1 MSAYSDLIPVNVLTG
16 ALGSGKTTLLKALLR
31 APRLAGTMVLVNEL
45 GEIGIDHHLV
55 EHASES
61 TLLLEN
67 GCLCCAMRDDLKA
80 ALKDLHSR
88 RARGEIPRYERIVV
102 ETTGIAD
109 PVPIAYT
116 LLAEPVLQHH
126 YRLGNVVTV
135 VDAVNA
141 PAQLD
146 RFEEAVRQVA
156 LADRLVA
163 SKLDL
168 AGPASLEALRPRLAA
183 LNPTAPILAAD
194 SPDLDPVD
202 LLVTDVY
209 HRRSKGREV
218 ERWMRSAR
226 GAMAADD
233 GPAGGVHGPHPASDA
248 FHAAGTHGP
257 HSADGHGLHLAN
269 GHGLAGEASA
279 FRRDTPFPEGGLDPH
294 PANGHDPHP
303 ANGHDPH
310 PAGGHDPNPANG
322 HDLAGGMPVSRR
334 DTPFPGGGHG
344 PHPTG
349 IAACCFTF
357 DAALDWTAFGVWM
370 SMLLHRHGDRVL
382 RMKGL
387 LNVAGVPGPVLV
399 NGVQHLVHP
408 PAHLDRWPDE
418 DRRSRVVVISNG
430 LGREEIEHSL
440 HAFNAIANP
449 APTRADTARGST

>member
-1 MSAYSDLIPVNVLTG
+1 MRVRSLPSPPGREVPPVSAYSDLIPVNVLTG

-45 GEIGIDHHLV
+45 GEVGIDHHLV

-67 GCLCCAMRDDLKA
+67 GCLCCAMRDDLKT

-88 RARGEIPRYERIVV
+88 SARGEIPRYERIVV

-126 YRLGNVVTV
+126 YRLGNIVTV

-146 RFEEAVRQVA
+146 RFTESVRQVA
-156 LADRLVA
+156 LADRLVL
-163 SKLDL
+163 SKLDI
-168 AGPASLEALRPRLAA
+168 AEPGASDALRPRLAA
-183 LNPTAPILAAD
+183 LNPHAPIVATGG
-194 SPDLDPVD
+194 SPLDPVD
-202 LLVTDVY
+202 LLIADI
-209 HRRSKGREV
+209 HDRQSKARAV
-218 ERWMRSAR
+218 ERWM
-226 GAMAADD
+226 GAVGDGAAAND
-233 GPAGGVHGPHPASDA
+233 GDGGRD
-248 FHAAGTHGP
+248 
-257 HSADGHGLHLAN
+257 HS
-269 GHGLAGEASA
+269 
-279 FRRDTPFPEGGLDPH
+279 
-294 PANGHDPHP
+294 
-303 ANGHDPH
+303 
-310 PAGGHDPNPANG
+310 
-322 HDLAGGMPVSRR
+322 
-334 DTPFPGGGHG
+334 
-344 PHPTG
+344 HPTP
-349 IAACCFTF
+349 IVACCLTF
-357 DAALDWTAFGVWM
+357 DAVLDWTAFGVWM

-418 DRRSRVVVISNG
+418 DRRSRVVVISSG
-430 LGREEIEHSL
+430 LDRETIERSL

-449 APTRADTARGST
+449 VPAAHRTGPRDAAPASALRARGRPATDRAPRSTPRPAP

>member
-31 APRLAGTMVLVNEL
+31 ARRLTGTMVLVNEL

-67 GCLCCAMRDDLKA
+67 GCLCCAMRDDLKT

-88 RARGEIPRYERIVV
+88 RDRGEIPRYERVVV

-146 RFEEAVRQVA
+146 RFTESVRQVA
-156 LADRLVA
+156 LADRLVV

-168 AGPASLEALRPRLAA
+168 AVPGALEGLRVRLAT
-183 LNPTAPILAAD
+183 LNPAAPIIAAD
-194 SPDLDPVD
+194 SSELDPVD
-202 LLVTDVY
+202 LLITDI
-209 HRRSKGREV
+209 HDRESKRREV
-218 ERWMRSAR
+218 ERWIHSIH
-226 GAMAADD
+226 D
-233 GPAGGVHGPHPASDA
+233 V
-248 FHAAGTHGP
+248 AAGT
-257 HSADGHGLHLAN
+257 
-269 GHGLAGEASA
+269 
-279 FRRDTPFPEGGLDPH
+279 
-294 PANGHDPHP
+294 
-303 ANGHDPH
+303 
-310 PAGGHDPNPANG
+310 
-322 HDLAGGMPVSRR
+322 
-334 DTPFPGGGHG
+334 GGHG
-344 PHPTG
+344 SHPEAIT
-349 IAACCFTF
+349 ACCFTF
-357 DAALDWTAFGVWM
+357 DAVLDWTAFGVWM

-418 DRRSRVVVISNG
+418 DRRSRVVVISHG
-430 LGREEIEHSL
+430 LDRDEIERSL

-449 APTRADTARGST
+449 APAAEAATRARNDGDALSARDLHS

>member
-135 VDAVNA
+135 VDTVNA

-163 SKLDL
+163 GKLDL
-168 AGPASLEALRPRLAA
+168 AGPAALEALRPRLAA
-183 LNPTAPILAAD
+183 LNPAAPILAAD

-218 ERWMRSAR
+218 ERWMRSTR
-226 GAMAADD
+226 EAMAAD
-233 GPAGGVHGPHPASDA
+233 GG
-248 FHAAGTHGP
+248 
-257 HSADGHGLHLAN
+257 SA
-269 GHGLAGEASA
+269 
-279 FRRDTPFPEGGLDPH
+279 
-294 PANGHDPHP
+294 
-303 ANGHDPH
+303 
-310 PAGGHDPNPANG
+310 
-322 HDLAGGMPVSRR
+322 
-334 DTPFPGGGHG
+334 GGGHG

-418 DRRSRVVVISNG
+418 DRRSRVVVISTG
-430 LGREEIEHSL
+430 LGREAIECSL
-440 HAFNAIANP
+440 QAFNAIANP
-449 APTRADTARGST
+449 APTPAGAARDSA

>member
-31 APRLAGTMVLVNEL
+31 APRLDGTMVLVNEL
-45 GEIGIDHHLV
+45 GEVGIDHHLV

-67 GCLCCAMRDDLKA
+67 GCLCCAMRDDLKT
-80 ALKDLHSR
+80 ALKELHSR
-88 RARGEIPRYERIVV
+88 RARGEIPRYERVVV

-141 PAQLD
+141 AAQLG
-146 RFEEAVRQVA
+146 RFAESVKQVA
-156 LADRLVA
+156 LADRLVV
-163 SKLDL
+163 SKRDI
-168 AGPASLEALRPRLAA
+168 ADPRGIEALRARLSV
-183 LNPTAPILAAD
+183 LNPDAPILAGD

-202 LLVTDVY
+202 LLIADI
-209 HRRSKGREV
+209 HDRQSKSREV
-218 ERWMRSAR
+218 ERWMRSTAD
-226 GAMAADD
+226 AA
-233 GPAGGVHGPHPASDA
+233 AASDGN
-248 FHAAGTHGP
+248 H
-257 HSADGHGLHLAN
+257 
-269 GHGLAGEASA
+269 
-279 FRRDTPFPEGGLDPH
+279 
-294 PANGHDPHP
+294 
-303 ANGHDPH
+303 
-310 PAGGHDPNPANG
+310 
-322 HDLAGGMPVSRR
+322 
-334 DTPFPGGGHG
+334 
-344 PHPTG
+344 PHPT
-349 IAACCFTF
+349 AVTACCFTL
-357 DAALDWTAFGVWM
+357 DAVLDWTAFGVWM

-418 DRRSRVVVISNG
+418 DRRSRLVVISSG
-430 LGREEIEHSL
+430 LDREEIERSL
-440 HAFNAIANP
+440 HAFNALANP
-449 APTRADTARGST
+449 PAAPRHRVLRNAAPPVHGRERFSLGAAEPSAPPHPSARRGPG

>member
-16 ALGSGKTTLLKALLR
+16 ALGSGKTTLLKRLLR
-31 APRLAGTMVLVNEL
+31 APRLDGTMVLVNEL

-67 GCLCCAMRDDLKA
+67 GCLCCAMRDDLKT

-88 RARGEIPRYERIVV
+88 RARGEVPRYERVVV

-126 YRLGNVVTV
+126 YRLGNTVTV

-141 PAQLD
+141 AAQLE
-146 RFEEAVRQVA
+146 RFPESVRQAA
-156 LADRLVA
+156 LADRLVV
-163 SKLDL
+163 SKLDI
-168 AGPASLEALRPRLAA
+168 AGAGALEALRSRLAKV
-183 LNPTAPILAAD
+183 NPDAPVIAAD
-194 SPDLDPVD
+194 APGLDPVD
-202 LLVTDVY
+202 LLIVDI
-209 HRRSKGREV
+209 HDRCSKSREV
-218 ERWMRSAR
+218 ERWMRST
-226 GAMAADD
+226 GDAA
-233 GPAGGVHGPHPASDA
+233 AAS
-248 FHAAGTHGP
+248 G
-257 HSADGHGLHLAN
+257 
-269 GHGLAGEASA
+269 
-279 FRRDTPFPEGGLDPH
+279 
-294 PANGHDPHP
+294 GHDPHP
-303 ANGHDPH
+303 VA
-310 PAGGHDPNPANG
+310 
-322 HDLAGGMPVSRR
+322 
-334 DTPFPGGGHG
+334 
-344 PHPTG
+344 
-349 IAACCFTF
+349 IAARCFTF

-418 DRRSRVVVISNG
+418 DRRSRIVVISSG
-430 LGREEIEHSL
+430 LDRGEIERSL
-440 HAFNAIANP
+440 HAFNALANP
-449 APTRADTARGST
+449 APTGADAGTPGVAAGPPTSGRSPTTPPAGVAATRAGTRG

>member
-1 MSAYSDLIPVNVLTG
+1 MAAYSDLIPVNILTG

-146 RFEEAVRQVA
+146 RFAESVRQVA
-156 LADRLVA
+156 LADWLVA
-163 SKLDL
+163 GKLDL
-168 AGPASLEALRPRLAA
+168 AGPAALAALRPRLAA
-183 LNPTAPILAAD
+183 LNPTAPILAAE

-209 HRRSKGREV
+209 HRRSKSREV
-218 ERWMRSAR
+218 ERWMRSTR
-226 GAMAADD
+226 EAMTADG
-233 GPAGGVHGPHPASDA
+233 GPAGDRDPHSAGDGPHPA
-248 FHAAGTHGP
+248 GGHGP
-257 HSADGHGLHLAN
+257 DPADNHGLHPAGGHGLHLA
-269 GHGLAGEASA
+269 S
-279 FRRDTPFPEGGLDPH
+279 
-294 PANGHDPHP
+294 
-303 ANGHDPH
+303 
-310 PAGGHDPNPANG
+310 
-322 HDLAGGMPVSRR
+322 
-334 DTPFPGGGHG
+334 GHG
-344 PHPTG
+344 PHPAG

-357 DAALDWTAFGVWM
+357 DTALDWTAFGVWM
-370 SMLLHRHGDRVL
+370 TMLLHRHGDRVL

-430 LGREEIEHSL
+430 LGREEIERSL
-440 HAFNAIANP
+440 HVFNAIANP
-449 APTRADTARGST
+449 APTWEGAARDSA

>member
-45 GEIGIDHHLV
+45 GEVGIDHHLV

-67 GCLCCAMRDDLKA
+67 GCLCCAMRDDLKT

-146 RFEEAVRQVA
+146 RFEESVRQVA
-156 LADRLVA
+156 LADRLVVG
-163 SKLDL
+163 KLDL
-168 AGPASLEALRPRLAA
+168 AGPGALAALRPRLAA
-183 LNPTAPILAAD
+183 LNPTAPIVVAG
-194 SPDLDPVD
+194 SPELDPVE
-202 LLVTDVY
+202 LLITDVY
-209 HRRSKGREV
+209 DRRSKSREV
-218 ERWMRSAR
+218 ERWMRSTR
-226 GAMAADD
+226 EAMAADGGPTGRAGPHPVHD
-233 GPAGGVHGPHPASDA
+233 GSQPAGVHGPNPVGNHGPHPAS
-248 FHAAGTHGP
+248 
-257 HSADGHGLHLAN
+257 
-269 GHGLAGEASA
+269 
-279 FRRDTPFPEGGLDPH
+279 
-294 PANGHDPHP
+294 
-303 ANGHDPH
+303 
-310 PAGGHDPNPANG
+310 
-322 HDLAGGMPVSRR
+322 
-334 DTPFPGGGHG
+334 
-344 PHPTG
+344 

-357 DAALDWTAFGVWM
+357 EAALDWTAFGVWM

-382 RMKGL
+382 RIKGL

-399 NGVQHLVHP
+399 NGVRHLVHP

-430 LGREEIEHSL
+430 LRREEIERSL
-440 HAFNAIANP
+440 HAFNAIDDLMNP
-449 APTRADTARGST
+449 IRRA

>member
-16 ALGSGKTTLLKALLR
+16 ALGSGKTTLLGALLR
-31 APRLAGTMVLVNEL
+31 APRLTGTMVLVNEL
-45 GEIGIDHHLV
+45 GEVGIDHHLV

-67 GCLCCAMRDDLKA
+67 GCLCCAMRDDLKTSLVA
-80 ALKDLHSR
+80 LHSR
-88 RARGEIPRYERIVV
+88 RDRGEIPRYERVVV

-146 RFEEAVRQVA
+146 RFAETVRQVA

-163 SKLDL
+163 SKLDI
-168 AGPASLEALRPRLAA
+168 AGPGALEALRARLAA
-183 LNPTAPILAAD
+183 LNPDAPLIAAD

-202 LLVTDVY
+202 LLITDI
-209 HRRSKGREV
+209 HDRQSNSREV
-218 ERWMRSAR
+218 ERWMRSA
-226 GAMAADD
+226 GDAA
-233 GPAGGVHGPHPASDA
+233 
-248 FHAAGTHGP
+248 AAGD
-257 HSADGHGLHLAN
+257 A
-269 GHGLAGEASA
+269 
-279 FRRDTPFPEGGLDPH
+279 
-294 PANGHDPHP
+294 HDPHP
-303 ANGHDPH
+303 T
-310 PAGGHDPNPANG
+310 
-322 HDLAGGMPVSRR
+322 S
-334 DTPFPGGGHG
+334 
-344 PHPTG
+344 
-349 IAACCFTF
+349 IAATCFTF

-418 DRRSRVVVISNG
+418 DRRSRIVVISSG
-430 LGREEIEHSL
+430 LDRDVIERSL
-440 HAFNAIANP
+440 HAFNALANP
-449 APTRADTARGST
+449 LPEPAGGNSRHTTPPLRGSARSYSGAGAQSATRSANARPEPG

>member
-31 APRLAGTMVLVNEL
+31 APRLTGTMVLVNEL

-67 GCLCCAMRDDLKA
+67 GCLCCAMRDDLKT

-135 VDAVNA
+135 VDSVNVL
-141 PAQLD
+141 AQLD
-146 RFEEAVRQVA
+146 RFAESVKQVA
-156 LADRLVA
+156 LADRLVV

-168 AGPASLEALRPRLAA
+168 AGPSALETLRPRLAV
-183 LNPTAPILAAD
+183 LNPDAPIIAAD
-194 SPDLDPVD
+194 SPELDPVD
-202 LLVTDVY
+202 LLVTDIY
-209 HRRSKGREV
+209 DRQSKSREV
-218 ERWMRSAR
+218 ERWIRSTREATV
-226 GAMAADD
+226 AN
-233 GPAGGVHGPHPASDA
+233 GGHKPHPAAITA
-248 FHAAGTHGP
+248 F
-257 HSADGHGLHLAN
+257 
-269 GHGLAGEASA
+269 
-279 FRRDTPFPEGGLDPH
+279 
-294 PANGHDPHP
+294 
-303 ANGHDPH
+303 
-310 PAGGHDPNPANG
+310 
-322 HDLAGGMPVSRR
+322 
-334 DTPFPGGGHG
+334 
-344 PHPTG
+344 
-349 IAACCFTF
+349 CFTC
-357 DAALDWTAFGVWM
+357 DAVLDWTAFGVWM
-370 SMLLHRHGDRVL
+370 TMLLHRHGDRVL

-399 NGVQHLVHP
+399 NGVRHLVHP

-418 DRRSRVVVISNG
+418 DRRSRVVVITSG
-430 LGREEIEHSL
+430 LGREEIERSL

-449 APTRADTARGST
+449 APTPTNAAAHVQDNNDAFMAPP

>member
-67 GCLCCAMRDDLKA
+67 GCLCCAMRDDLKT
-80 ALKDLHSR
+80 ALKTLHSR
-88 RARGEIPRYERIVV
+88 RARGEIPRYERVVV

-116 LLAEPVLQHH
+116 LLAEPVLQYH

-146 RFEEAVRQVA
+146 RFEESVKQVA
-156 LADRLVA
+156 LADRLVV

-168 AGPASLEALRPRLAA
+168 ARPDALDALRPRLAA
-183 LNPTAPILAAD
+183 LNPDAPIVDAA
-194 SPDLDPVD
+194 SPGLDPVELMIAD
-202 LLVTDVY
+202 IHD
-209 HRRSKGREV
+209 RQSKRHEV
-218 ERWMRSAR
+218 ERWIRSTR
-226 GAMAADD
+226 DAA
-233 GPAGGVHGPHPASDA
+233 AESAVHQS
-248 FHAAGTHGP
+248 
-257 HSADGHGLHLAN
+257 
-269 GHGLAGEASA
+269 
-279 FRRDTPFPEGGLDPH
+279 
-294 PANGHDPHP
+294 
-303 ANGHDPH
+303 
-310 PAGGHDPNPANG
+310 
-322 HDLAGGMPVSRR
+322 
-334 DTPFPGGGHG
+334 
-344 PHPTG
+344 HPTTV
-349 IAACCFTF
+349 AACCFTF
-357 DAALDWTAFGVWM
+357 DGVLDWTAFGVWM

-418 DRRSRVVVISNG
+418 DRRSRIVVISNG
-430 LGREEIEHSL
+430 LGREEIERSL

-449 APTRADTARGST
+449 APTSAAAARHDRVGGHTFSGLEHGTTRPGIPGRS

>member
-31 APRLAGTMVLVNEL
+31 APRLDDTMVLVNEL

-67 GCLCCAMRDDLKA
+67 GCLCCAMRDDLKT
-80 ALKDLHSR
+80 ALKTLHSR
-88 RARGEIPRYERIVV
+88 RARGEIPRYERVVV

-141 PAQLD
+141 AAQLD
-146 RFEEAVRQVA
+146 RFAESVKQVA
-156 LADRLVA
+156 LADRLVV
-163 SKLDL
+163 SKLDI
-168 AGPASLEALRPRLAA
+168 AGPGALEALRPRLAA
-183 LNPTAPILAAD
+183 FNPDAPIVAVG
-194 SPDLDPVD
+194 SPDLDPVE
-202 LLVTDVY
+202 LLITDVY
-209 HRRSKGREV
+209 DRQSKSREV
-218 ERWMRSAR
+218 ERWMRST
-226 GAMAADD
+226 GD
-233 GPAGGVHGPHPASDA
+233 ASA
-248 FHAAGTHGP
+248 
-257 HSADGHGLHLAN
+257 AN
-269 GHGLAGEASA
+269 G
-279 FRRDTPFPEGGLDPH
+279 
-294 PANGHDPHP
+294 GHDPHP
-303 ANGHDPH
+303 A
-310 PAGGHDPNPANG
+310 A
-322 HDLAGGMPVSRR
+322 
-334 DTPFPGGGHG
+334 
-344 PHPTG
+344 
-349 IAACCFTF
+349 IAVCCFTF
-357 DAALDWTAFGVWM
+357 DAVLDWTAFGVWM
-370 SMLLHRHGDRVL
+370 TMLLHRHGDRVL

-418 DRRSRVVVISNG
+418 DRRSRVVVISCG
-430 LGREEIEHSL
+430 LGREEIERSL

-449 APTRADTARGST
+449 ALAPADITAHGPDGGRCPGTDRRRFGDVAEGTSSD

>member
-1 MSAYSDLIPVNVLTG
+1 MSTYSDLIPVNVLTG

-31 APRLAGTMVLVNEL
+31 APRLDGTMVLVNEL
-45 GEIGIDHHLV
+45 GEVGIDHHLV

-67 GCLCCAMRDDLKA
+67 GCLCCAMRDDLKT

-88 RARGEIPRYERIVV
+88 RARGEIPRYERVVV

-141 PAQLD
+141 AGQLD
-146 RFEEAVRQVA
+146 RFAESVKQAA
-156 LADRLVA
+156 LADRLVV
-163 SKLDL
+163 SKLDI
-168 AGPASLEALRPRLAA
+168 AGPGALEALRPRLARINPDA
-183 LNPTAPILAAD
+183 LVVAAD
-194 SPDLDPVD
+194 PSDLDPVD
-202 LLVTDVY
+202 LLIADI
-209 HRRSKGREV
+209 HDRNSKSAEV
-218 ERWMRSAR
+218 ERWLRSTAD
-226 GAMAADD
+226 AEAAHED
-233 GPAGGVHGPHPASDA
+233 HHPHAES
-248 FHAAGTHGP
+248 
-257 HSADGHGLHLAN
+257 
-269 GHGLAGEASA
+269 
-279 FRRDTPFPEGGLDPH
+279 
-294 PANGHDPHP
+294 
-303 ANGHDPH
+303 
-310 PAGGHDPNPANG
+310 
-322 HDLAGGMPVSRR
+322 
-334 DTPFPGGGHG
+334 
-344 PHPTG
+344 

-357 DAALDWTAFGVWM
+357 DAVLDWTAFGVWM

-418 DRRSRVVVISNG
+418 DRRSRIVVIASG
-430 LGREEIEHSL
+430 LDREEIERSL
-440 HAFNAIANP
+440 DAFNALANP
-449 APTRADTARGST
+449 PPDGWGPRSTAPPPRGQVFRSADM

>member
-45 GEIGIDHHLV
+45 GEVGIDHHLV

-67 GCLCCAMRDDLKA
+67 GCLCCAMRDDLKT

-146 RFEEAVRQVA
+146 RFEESVRQVA
-156 LADRLVA
+156 LADRLVVG
-163 SKLDL
+163 KLDL
-168 AGPASLEALRPRLAA
+168 AGPGALAALRPRLAA
-183 LNPTAPILAAD
+183 LNPTAPIVAAG
-194 SPDLDPVD
+194 SPELDPVE
-202 LLVTDVY
+202 LLITDVY
-209 HRRSKGREV
+209 DRRSKSREV
-218 ERWMRSAR
+218 ERWMRSTR
-226 GAMAADD
+226 EAMAADG
-233 GPAGGVHGPHPASDA
+233 GPAGRADPHPVHDGSHPAGVHGPNPAGNHGPHPAS
-248 FHAAGTHGP
+248 
-257 HSADGHGLHLAN
+257 
-269 GHGLAGEASA
+269 
-279 FRRDTPFPEGGLDPH
+279 
-294 PANGHDPHP
+294 
-303 ANGHDPH
+303 
-310 PAGGHDPNPANG
+310 
-322 HDLAGGMPVSRR
+322 
-334 DTPFPGGGHG
+334 
-344 PHPTG
+344 

-357 DAALDWTAFGVWM
+357 EAVLDWTAFGVWM

-382 RMKGL
+382 RIKGL

-399 NGVQHLVHP
+399 NGVRHLVHP
-408 PAHLDRWPDE
+408 PAHLDRWPDA

-430 LGREEIEHSL
+430 LRREEVERSL
-440 HAFNAIANP
+440 HAFNAIDDRAIDDRRRRHVIPRSGPERGAP
-449 APTRADTARGST
+449 AVEHRTAAPSGELHGAFPPPTSHSPPV

>member
-31 APRLAGTMVLVNEL
+31 APRLEGTMVLVNEL
-45 GEIGIDHHLV
+45 GEVGIDHHLV

-67 GCLCCAMRDDLKA
+67 GCLCCAMRDDLKT

-88 RARGEIPRYERIVV
+88 RDRGEIPRYERVVV

-146 RFEEAVRQVA
+146 RFEESVRQVA
-156 LADRLVA
+156 LADRLVV
-163 SKLDL
+163 SKLDV
-168 AGPASLEALRPRLAA
+168 AGPGALAALRPRLAA
-183 LNPTAPILAAD
+183 LNPDAAVIESG

-202 LLVTDVY
+202 LLITDI
-209 HRRSKGREV
+209 HDRQSKSREV
-218 ERWMRSAR
+218 ERWMRSA
-226 GAMAADD
+226 GDAA
-233 GPAGGVHGPHPASDA
+233 
-248 FHAAGTHGP
+248 AAH
-257 HSADGHGLHLAN
+257 D
-269 GHGLAGEASA
+269 
-279 FRRDTPFPEGGLDPH
+279 
-294 PANGHDPHP
+294 GHDPHS
-303 ANGHDPH
+303 
-310 PAGGHDPNPANG
+310 AGIVA
-322 HDLAGGMPVSRR
+322 
-334 DTPFPGGGHG
+334 T
-344 PHPTG
+344 T
-349 IAACCFTF
+349 FTF

-408 PAHLDRWPDE
+408 PAHLDRWPDG
-418 DRRSRVVVISNG
+418 DRRSRIVVISSG
-430 LGREEIEHSL
+430 LDRRVIERSL
-440 HAFNAIANP
+440 HAFNALANP
-449 APTRADTARGST
+449 SSAPVDPAAHSQSAGERIGLRSLRPNLDFPPTTTEEASSGSSG

>member
-45 GEIGIDHHLV
+45 GEVGIDHHLV

-67 GCLCCAMRDDLKA
+67 GCLCCAMRDDLKT

-135 VDAVNA
+135 VDSVNA
-141 PAQLD
+141 PVQLD
-146 RFEEAVRQVA
+146 RFEESVRQVA
-156 LADRLVA
+156 LADRLVV

-168 AGPASLEALRPRLAA
+168 ASPGALAALRPRLGA
-183 LNPTAPILAAD
+183 LNPAAPIVVAG
-194 SPDLDPVD
+194 SPELDPAE
-202 LLVTDVY
+202 LLITDVY
-209 HRRSKGREV
+209 DRRSKGREV
-218 ERWMRSAR
+218 ERWMRSTR
-226 GAMAADD
+226 EAMAADGGPTGHAGPPPVHD
-233 GPAGGVHGPHPASDA
+233 GSHPPGVHGPNPV
-248 FHAAGTHGP
+248 GNHGP
-257 HSADGHGLHLAN
+257 DPTGGDGLHPVV
-269 GHGLAGEASA
+269 GHGLAGEA
-279 FRRDTPFPEGGLDPH
+279 
-294 PANGHDPHP
+294 PA
-303 ANGHDPH
+303 
-310 PAGGHDPNPANG
+310 
-322 HDLAGGMPVSRR
+322 
-334 DTPFPGGGHG
+334 FPGGGTPALPGSGPSPAGGTTAFPGDGRDPYLAGSHG
-344 PHPTG
+344 SHPTS

-357 DAALDWTAFGVWM
+357 EAALDWTAFGVWM
-370 SMLLHRHGDRVL
+370 SMLLHCHGDRVL
-382 RMKGL
+382 RIKGL
-387 LNVAGVPGPVLV
+387 LNVAGIPGPVLV
-399 NGVQHLVHP
+399 NGVRHLVHP

-430 LGREEIEHSL
+430 LGREEIERSL

-449 APTRADTARGST
+449 AQGCVDRDRATGTVGTCDDSRDRSK

>member
-31 APRLAGTMVLVNEL
+31 APGLNGTMVLVNEL

-67 GCLCCAMRDDLKA
+67 GCLCCAMRDDLKT

-88 RARGEIPRYERIVV
+88 RARDEIPRYERVVV

-135 VDAVNA
+135 VDAINA

-146 RFEEAVRQVA
+146 RFAESVKQVA
-156 LADRLVA
+156 LADRLVV
-163 SKLDL
+163 SKLDI
-168 AGPASLEALRPRLAA
+168 AGPDALEALHPRLAA
-183 LNPTAPILAAD
+183 LNPDAPMIAAD

-202 LLVTDVY
+202 LLITDI
-209 HRRSKGREV
+209 HDRPSRSREV
-218 ERWMRSAR
+218 ERWMRMSADTT
-226 GAMAADD
+226 AVID
-233 GPAGGVHGPHPASDA
+233 GHEPHHPA
-248 FHAAGTHGP
+248 
-257 HSADGHGLHLAN
+257 L
-269 GHGLAGEASA
+269 
-279 FRRDTPFPEGGLDPH
+279 
-294 PANGHDPHP
+294 
-303 ANGHDPH
+303 
-310 PAGGHDPNPANG
+310 
-322 HDLAGGMPVSRR
+322 
-334 DTPFPGGGHG
+334 
-344 PHPTG
+344 
-349 IAACCFTF
+349 AACCFTF
-357 DAALDWTAFGVWM
+357 DAVLDWTAFGVWM

-387 LNVAGVPGPVLV
+387 LNVAGVPGPVLI

-418 DRRSRVVVISNG
+418 DRRSRVVVISNR
-430 LGREEIEHSL
+430 LDREALERSL
-440 HAFNAIANP
+440 HTFNAIANP
-449 APTRADTARGST
+449 TPLPAGAIGPDQDDSSALPASP

>member
-88 RARGEIPRYERIVV
+88 RARGEVPRYERIVV

-146 RFEEAVRQVA
+146 RFEESVRQVA

-168 AGPASLEALRPRLAA
+168 AGAGALAALRPRLGA
-183 LNPTAPILAAD
+183 LNPTAPVVVAG
-194 SPDLDPVD
+194 SPELDPVE
-202 LLVTDVY
+202 LLITDVY
-209 HRRSKGREV
+209 DRRSKSREV
-218 ERWMRSAR
+218 ERWIRSTR
-226 GAMAADD
+226 EAMAADG
-233 GPAGGVHGPHPASDA
+233 GPAARAAGSHPAGDGSHPAGVHGPNPA
-248 FHAAGTHGP
+248 GN
-257 HSADGHGLHLAN
+257 HGLEPTDGDGLRPVG
-269 GHGLAGEASA
+269 GHGLAGEAPA
-279 FRRDTPFPEGGLDPH
+279 LPGDGRDPY
-294 PANGHDPHP
+294 
-303 ANGHDPH
+303 
-310 PAGGHDPNPANG
+310 
-322 HDLAGGMPVSRR
+322 LA
-334 DTPFPGGGHG
+334 GGHG
-344 PHPTG
+344 PHPTS

-357 DAALDWTAFGVWM
+357 EAALDWTAFGVWM

-382 RMKGL
+382 RIKGL

-399 NGVQHLVHP
+399 NGVRHLVHP
-408 PAHLDRWPDE
+408 PAHLDRWPDG
-418 DRRSRVVVISNG
+418 DRRSRVVVISDG
-430 LGREEIEHSL
+430 LGREEIERSL
-440 HAFNAIANP
+440 HAFDAIANP
-449 APTRADTARGST
+449 AP